1 LNLPRLIVF
10 LVLIFANESVG
21 AESAEIFSFKDQ
33 TGIKRLLEL
42 AKIRQIKVKVESYG
56 VITYGNAKLRMA
68 SSRAFATAQS
78 EAETM
83 AASLAANAL
92 RKQCGQQ
99 VINGVASNLSGGRV
113 IYSGVHEGS
122 VEVVWIYSP

>member
-1 LNLPRLIVF
+1 VF
-10 LVLIFANESVG
+10 LVLTFANEFVG
-21 AESAEIFSFKDQ
+21 AESVEIFLFKDQ
-33 TGIKRLLEL
+33 TGIKRSLEL

-68 SSRAFATAQS
+68 SSRALAAAQS

-92 RKQCGQQ
+92 GKQCGQE
-99 VINGVASNLSGGRV
+99 VINGVSSNLSGGRV